1 MGLRSG
7 LGLRLR
13 SRLGLGLGFGVGP
26 GLGLGRRRAQVA
38 VALLE
43 SELVHEA
50 RAVGE
55 PRVPLWRR
63 RRELVAEA
71 LELGGELAQLQMPRL
86 LRVRLRV
93 RVRVRVRVGVKG

>member
-1 MGLRSG
+1 
-7 LGLRLR
+7 
-13 SRLGLGLGFGVGP
+13 
-26 GLGLGRRRAQVA
+26 
-38 VALLE
+38 
-43 SELVHEA
+43 
-50 RAVGE
+50 
-55 PRVPLWRR
+55 VPLWRR